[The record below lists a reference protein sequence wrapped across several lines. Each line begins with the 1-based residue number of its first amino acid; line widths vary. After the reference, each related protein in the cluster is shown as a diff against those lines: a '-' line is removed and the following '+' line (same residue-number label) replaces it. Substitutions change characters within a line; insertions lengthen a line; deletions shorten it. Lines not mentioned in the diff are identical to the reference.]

1 VRDLWYKYFVM
12 YKTIKLTQGKERTA
26 TLRHPWIFSGALET
40 KPTGISNGEIVQVV
54 DAANLILGVGTYS
67 ENSMIA
73 IRLFD
78 FKDAQLN
85 EEWFVEKIKEAA
97 EKRELLGY
105 GKEKDITGYRVVF
118 SEADGIPGLVV
129 DKFEDVLVMQISTL
143 GTRNLKP
150 LIVNALVKVLKPKA
164 IVLKEVVSARNE
176 ESLEEKGE
184 VVYGKLP
191 AKINFYEN
199 GHKFFCDPVKGQKTG
214 FYLDQKDLRNEIA
227 KYSKGKK
234 VLNLFSYSGAA
245 SVYVLKNGA
254 KSVLNVDSSKEALLW
269 AKTNATLNKVVSTK
283 SKNECDDIFQWLAK
297 KTEPEYDM
305 VIMDPPALIKTFK
318 DKESGQKAY
327 HFLNRAALRL
337 IKKGGIFVTSSCSH
351 FFTDEELEITLR
363 RASVQVGVKLTVL
376 KKVLQSPDHPI
387 SVYFPES
394 AYLKSYICLV
404 S

>member
-1 VRDLWYKYFVM
+1 M
-12 YKTIKLTQGKERTA
+12 YKSIKLQQGKERNA
-26 TLRHPWIFSGALET
+26 VLRHPWVFSGAFES
-40 KPTGISNGEIVQVV
+40 KPTNITNGEIVQVS
-54 DAANLILGVGTYS
+54 DAGNQILGVGTYS
-67 ENSMIA
+67 EGSMIA
-73 IRLFD
+73 VRLFD
-78 FKDAQLN
+78 FKEVELN
-85 EEWFVEKIKEAA
+85 EAWFVEKIKEAND
-97 EKRELLGY
+97 KREFLGY
-105 GKEKDITGYRVVF
+105 GKEKDTTGYRVIF

-164 IVLKEVVSARNE
+164 IVSKEVVSARNE
-176 ESLEEKGE
+176 ENLEGTGE

-191 AKINFYEN
+191 AKVTFYEN
-199 GHKFFCDPVKGQKTG
+199 GYKFFADPVKGQKTG
-214 FYLDQKDLRNEIA
+214 FYLDQKDLRNEIT

-254 KSVLNVDSSKEALLW
+254 KSVLNVDSSKEALAW
-269 AKTNATLNKVVSTK
+269 AKTNATLNKILSTK
-283 SKNECDDIFQWLAK
+283 SKNDCDDIFQWLAK
-297 KTEPEYDM
+297 KTEPDYDM

-318 DKESGQKAY
+318 DKESGMKAY

-337 IKKGGIFVTSSCSH
+337 VKKGGIFVTSSCSH
-351 FFTDEELEITLR
+351 FLTDLELETTLR
-363 RASVQVGVKLTVL
+363 RASVQAGVKLTVL
-376 KKVLQSPDHPI
+376 KKILQSPDHPI

-394 AYLKSYICLV
+394 TYLKSYICLV

>member
-1 VRDLWYKYFVM
+1 M
-12 YKTIKLTQGKERTA
+12 YKSIKLKQGKERTA
-26 TLRHPWIFSGALET
+26 IQHHPWVFSGAMEN
-40 KPTGISNGEIVQVV
+40 KPTDISNGEIVKVV
-54 DAANLILGVGTYS
+54 DAADLILGVGTYS

-78 FKDAQLN
+78 FKDVELN
-85 EEWFVEKIKEAA
+85 EEWFTEKIKEAL
-97 EKRELLGY
+97 EKRKFLGY
-105 GKEKDITGYRVVF
+105 GKEKDTTAYRIIF
-118 SEADGIPGLVV
+118 SEADSIPGLVV

-150 LIVNALVKVLKPKA
+150 LIINALVKVLKPKA
-164 IVLKEVVSARNE
+164 IVFKEVASSKNE
-176 ESLEEKGE
+176 DDLEAKGE
-184 VVYGKLP
+184 VVFGKLP

-199 GHKFFCDPVKGQKTG
+199 GYKFFADPVKGQKTG
-214 FYLDQKDLRNEIA
+214 FFLDQKDLRNEIT

-245 SVYVLKNGA
+245 SVYALKNGA
-254 KSVLNVDSSKEALLW
+254 KSVLNVDSSKEALVW
-269 AKTNATLNKVVSTK
+269 AKTNATQNKITSTK
-283 SKNECDDIFQWLAK
+283 FKNQCDDIFQWLAK
-297 KTEPEYDM
+297 KTEPEFDM

-337 IKKGGIFVTSSCSH
+337 VKKGGIFVTSSCSY
-351 FFTDEELEITLR
+351 FFTDQELEITLR
-363 RASVQVGVKLTVL
+363 RASIQAGVKLTVL

>member
-1 VRDLWYKYFVM
+1 M
-12 YKTIKLTQGKERTA
+12 YKSIILKQGKERTA
-26 TLRHPWIFSGALET
+26 ALMHPWVFSGAMES
-40 KPTGISNGEIVQVV
+40 KPNDISNGEIVKVV
-54 DAANLILGVGTYS
+54 DAADQVLGVGTYS
-67 ENSMIA
+67 EHSMIA

-78 FKDAQLN
+78 FKDNELN
-85 EEWFVEKIKEAA
+85 EEWFIEKIKNAL
-97 EKRELLGY
+97 EKRSFLGY
-105 GKEKDITGYRVVF
+105 GKEKDTTGYRIIF
-118 SEADGIPGLVV
+118 GEADSIPGLVV

-150 LIVNALVKVLKPKA
+150 LIVNALVNVLKPKA
-164 IVLKEVVSARNE
+164 IVFKEVVSVKNE
-176 ESLEEKGE
+176 EDLDIKGE
-184 VVYGKLP
+184 VVFGKLP

-199 GHKFFCDPVKGQKTG
+199 GYKFFADPVKGQKTG
-214 FYLDQKDLRNEIA
+214 FYLDQKDLRNEIS

-269 AKTNATLNKVVSTK
+269 AKTNATLNKITATK
-283 SKNECDDIFQWLAK
+283 FKNECTDIFQWLAK
-297 KTEPEYDM
+297 KTEPEFDM

-337 IKKGGIFVTSSCSH
+337 VKKGGIFVTSSCSH
-351 FFTDEELEITLR
+351 FFTDQELEITLR
-363 RASVQVGVKLTVL
+363 RASIQAGIKLTVI
-376 KKVLQSPDHPI
+376 KKVLQSPDHPM